1 MAGERTSKLVV
12 LAALMAFL
20 GLAAGTSVLLGSAQ
34 AGKTITVGPSGCDF
48 TTIQTAIDAAP
59 NGSIIQVQTGSY
71 RENLTIRNRDGLT
84 LQGAGPDKVTL
95 DGNGP
100 QQKDVTPGIL
110 ILSSRNVTVTGFR
123 ITSSRRGLE
132 ADDSTLLFIEANV
145 VEQNLRE
152 GIYLLRS
159 GARIADNAI
168 RGTQRDVDGSRG
180 EGILVSAS
188 SGATLFNNVVSD
200 NADCGLRAETNP
212 TQAAPEVTG
221 SGNTITGNRGGD
233 LSGDLPTSLLADPL
247 PEGTQA
253 QVSVPADVT
262 TIQAAVDRVQSGG
275 TILVAAGTYVQPVQ
289 SGPVQI
295 YKSLK
300 IVGAGP
306 DKTVLQAPGP
316 EWVAVNVATDG
327 LEVTLEGLTVT
338 GGRRGV
344 QVNTGS
350 TSSVVLRNVAL
361 EGNGAGKS
369 NDFGLRISGDPT
381 ATLYQTTIARNEGIG
396 LSAAPGQPK
405 LTIQNSRIVEN
416 SSYGLVLQSA
426 ASATL
431 EGSTVSRNGSR
442 GVALYE
448 ESRISLVDC
457 TISDNV
463 IAGLGLSDSSQATVT
478 NSRFTGTK
486 ASGDALG
493 YGISALGDSRVTAQD
508 NTISQNAGFGIYL
521 QERTVCTI
529 RGNTISDNSN
539 YGLYLRGSAS
549 ATIEGN
555 TIARNVVTGIGLR
568 ESAQATITGNQIT
581 GAKASGD
588 ALGYGILAI
597 GESRVTAEKNTISQ
611 NAGFGVYLWEKT
623 VSTIRGNT
631 ISDNENFGVYMRGGA
646 SAVLEDNTIT
656 RNRAEG
662 IRTIESSAVTI
673 TKNRITSQ
681 RADVQGGLGRGI
693 SAFGDSVLTI
703 RDNTISGNASVGID
717 LYERVKATVTNNT
730 ISGNSLDGIALDW
743 PEYPGETVN
752 AEISSN
758 TIQDNKGCGVR
769 LRDNDPGLTITG
781 RGNAISGNRNGQL
794 CGTTTKFP
802 KGFGGGR

>member
-1 MAGERTSKLVV
+1 MALLGSAAVTS
-12 LAALMAFL
+12 
-20 GLAAGTSVLLGSAQ
+20 GLLGSAQ
-34 AGKTITVGPSGCDF
+34 AGKTITVGLSGCDF
-48 TTIQTAIDAAP
+48 TAIQAAIDAAP

-71 RENLTIRNRDGLT
+71 KENLTIRNRDGLT
-84 LQGAGPDKVTL
+84 LQGAGAEAVTL

-110 ILSSRNVTVTGFR
+110 ILSSRNITVAGLR
-123 ITSSRRGLE
+123 ITNSWVGLE
-132 ADDSTLLFIEANV
+132 ADDTRLLFVEANAF
-145 VEQNLRE
+145 EANLQE

-159 GARIADNAI
+159 EARIAENVV
-168 RGTQRDVDGSRG
+168 RGTQRDLTAGIRGDGIWLAGSCR
-180 EGILVSAS
+180 
-188 SGATLFNNVVSD
+188 ATLLNNVVTE
-200 NADCGLRAETNP
+200 NADCGLRTEIEAGQDP
-212 TQAAPEVTG
+212 PQVTG
-221 SGNTITGNRGGD
+221 SGNTIAANRGGD
-233 LSGDLPTSLLADPL
+233 LSGDLPISLLSQPL
-247 PEGTQA
+247 PEGTEA
-253 QVSVPADVT
+253 EVRVPADVP
-262 TIQAAVDRVQSGG
+262 TIQMAVDRVQSGG
-275 TILVAAGTYVQPVQ
+275 TIRVAAGTYVQPVQ

-300 IVGAGP
+300 ILGAGA

-316 EWVAVNVATDG
+316 EWVAVNIATDG

-350 TSSVVLRNVAL
+350 TSSVVLRNVVL
-361 EGNGAGKS
+361 ERNGAGKS
-369 NDFGLRISGDPT
+369 NDFGLRISGDST

-396 LSAAPGQPK
+396 LSASAGQPK
-405 LTIQNSRIVEN
+405 VAIQNSTIVDN
-416 SSYGLVLQSA
+416 SSYGLVLHSA
-426 ASATL
+426 ASATI

-448 ESRISLVDC
+448 ESRISLVNC

-463 IAGLGLSDSSQATVT
+463 ITGLGLSNSSQATVT
-478 NSRFTGTK
+478 NSRFTGTR

-493 YGISALGDSRVTAQD
+493 YGILAVGDSRVTAEK

-521 QERTVCTI
+521 WERTVSTI

-555 TIARNVVTGIGLR
+555 TISRNVVTGIGLR

-631 ISDNENFGVYMRGGA
+631 ISDNGNCGVYLRGTATATIEDNAITGNIFA
-646 SAVLEDNTIT
+646 GVRLYDSAEATITNNRINDNKPDAQGNYGRAISLDQDSHATIRGNTMTGNALDAVRLLNNAQATITGNTIT
-656 RNRAEG
+656 KSGRHGINIGDHGTVTNEAAKAE
-662 IRTIESSAVTI
+662 ISNNTIQNS
-673 TKNRITSQ
+673 
-681 RADVQGGLGRGI
+681 GGCGVSVDSDPGI
-693 SAFGDSVLTI
+693 SIAG
-703 RDNTISGNASVGID
+703 RDNKISGN
-717 LYERVKATVTNNT
+717 
-730 ISGNSLDGIALDW
+730 
-743 PEYPGETVN
+743 
-752 AEISSN
+752 
-758 TIQDNKGCGVR
+758 
-769 LRDNDPGLTITG
+769 TG
-781 RGNAISGNRNGQL
+781 GQL
-794 CGTTTKFP
+794 CGTASKFP